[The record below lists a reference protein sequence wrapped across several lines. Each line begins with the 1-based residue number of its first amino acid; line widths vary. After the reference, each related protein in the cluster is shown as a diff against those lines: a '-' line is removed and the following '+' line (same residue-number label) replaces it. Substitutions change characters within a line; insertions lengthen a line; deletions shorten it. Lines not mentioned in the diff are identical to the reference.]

1 MKKRVIALI
10 DMQSFYEAA
19 KLLFYKH
26 WDRLPVRRVSV
37 SLSDLVDADTYQM
50 SLFDNKEQQRAI
62 DKVVDDIKD
71 RFGEIS
77 ILRASSLTTAGL
89 ARDRALKIGGHYK

>member
-1 MKKRVIALI
+1 MTCKVFMKQPNCYSTNIGIV
-10 DMQSFYEAA
+10 Y
-19 KLLFYKH
+19 
-26 WDRLPVRRVSV
+26 PRRVSV

>member
-1 MKKRVIALI
+1 MKQPNCYSTNIGIV
-10 DMQSFYEAA
+10 Y
-19 KLLFYKH
+19 
-26 WDRLPVRRVSV
+26 PRRVSV

>member
-1 MKKRVIALI
+1 MKKRIIALV

-19 KLLFYKH
+19 ILLFYKH

-37 SLSDLVDADTYQM
+37 SLSVLVDTDTYQM

-62 DKVVDDIKD
+62 DKVMDDIKD
-71 RFGEIS
+71 RFGGIS
-77 ILRASSLTTAGL
+77 ILRASSLTAASQAG
-89 ARDRALKIGGHYK
+89 DRNLIIGGHYK